1 MDLPGSSCLKLF
13 ACCRLR
19 KCNMHCF
26 TSLKIL
32 TDLLGN
38 PAGPLSGGTGDR
50 RCAPYLN
57 WERLP
62 VPEKPQCSCW
72 GLVARVRSMRHR
84 LSVASPPMPCP
95 SQRCLRPGWL
105 PWSPSQVHRTPQ
117 QCLLPLPFSSL
128 LASKGCWQGDTA
140 VSGQTH
146 TQVKGLVQILPQAG
160 LCGCGVAQVSGKWGL
175 LPTWVTCCLV
185 AGTPL
190 LPAPPVC
197 IGSQPPVGTETSAQ
211 LPGLHWRRAVRHSG
225 NLWLFQGWGQFL
237 PPLGPL
243 WDRDVLCSGEEL
255 LCAAWP
261 GQET

>member
-1 MDLPGSSCLKLF
+1 M
-13 ACCRLR
+13 
-19 KCNMHCF
+19 
-26 TSLKIL
+26 
-32 TDLLGN
+32 
-38 PAGPLSGGTGDR
+38 
-50 RCAPYLN
+50 
-57 WERLP
+57 
-62 VPEKPQCSCW
+62 
-72 GLVARVRSMRHR
+72 
-84 LSVASPPMPCP
+84 
-95 SQRCLRPGWL
+95 
-105 PWSPSQVHRTPQ
+105 
-117 QCLLPLPFSSL
+117 
-128 LASKGCWQGDTA
+128 
-140 VSGQTH
+140 SGQTH
-146 TQVKGLVQILPQAG
+146 TQVKGLVQILSQAG

-237 PPLGPL
+237 PPPGHL
-243 WDRDVLCSGEEL
+243 WHRDVLCSGEEL